1 MGPSPLRMYGMVN
14 KAVEDMVVAR
24 HGQECWRAIKQKAG
38 VDTEVFI
45 GNEGYPDSM
54 TYDLVGAA
62 SELLKLPADTILRAF
77 GEHWV
82 LETAQKGYGPMM
94 RAAGSTLG
102 EFLAYL
108 PHFHDRV
115 ALIYP
120 RLEPPHFTV
129 TDQTENSLVLH
140 YHSHRPG
147 LTPFVEGL
155 LSGLSKMF
163 ATPASVT
170 LVISREAGGDHDAF
184 LVCW

>member
-1 MGPSPLRMYGMVN
+1 MYGMVN
-14 KAVEDMVVAR
+14 KAIEDMVVSR
-24 HGQECWRAIKQKAG
+24 HGEACWQTIKRKAG

-45 GNEGYPDSM
+45 GNEGYPDSL
-54 TYDLVGAA
+54 TYALVGAA
-62 SELLKLPADTILRAF
+62 SQVLDLPGETILRAF

-120 RLEPPHFTV
+120 RLDPPHFEV
-129 TDQTENSLVLH
+129 TDHGPNSLVLH
-140 YHSHRPG
+140 YRSHRPG
-147 LTPFVEGL
+147 LAPFVEGL
-155 LSGLSKMF
+155 ITGLGAMF
-163 ATPASVT
+163 KTPVT
-170 LVISREAGGDHDAF
+170 TTVVSSRANGADHDAF
-184 LVCW
+184 RIQW

>member
-1 MGPSPLRMYGMVN
+1 MYGMVN
-14 KAVEDMVVAR
+14 KAIEDMVVAR
-24 HGQECWRAIKQKAG
+24 HGPDCWQTIKQKAG
-38 VDTEVFI
+38 VDVEVFI
-45 GNEGYPDSM
+45 GNEGYPDSI
-54 TYDLVGAA
+54 TYSLVAAA
-62 SELLKLPADTILRAF
+62 SETLALPADQILRAF

-120 RLEPPHFTV
+120 RLEPPHFTI
-129 TDQTENSLVLH
+129 TDQRENSLVLH

-155 LSGLSKMF
+155 IQGLAKMF
-163 ATPASVT
+163 STPASVS
-170 LVISREAGGDHDAF
+170 LVSSRAGGDDHDAF
-184 LVCW
+184 LVRW

>member
-1 MGPSPLRMYGMVN
+1 MYGMVN
-14 KAVEDMVVAR
+14 KAIEDMVVTH
-24 HGQECWRAIKQKAG
+24 HGEPCWQAIKQKAG
-38 VDTEVFI
+38 VQTEVFI
-45 GNEGYPDSM
+45 GNEGYPDAV
-54 TYDLVGAA
+54 TYALVAAA
-62 SELLKLPADTILRAF
+62 SETLGLPAEKILRAF

-129 TDQTENSLVLH
+129 TDQTDHSLVLH

-155 LSGLSKMF
+155 IQGLSKMF
-163 ATPASVT
+163 STPSSVS
-170 LVISREAGGDHDAF
+170 LVSSRAEGADHDAF
-184 LVCW
+184 LVRW

>member
-1 MGPSPLRMYGMVN
+1 MYGMVN
-14 KAVEDMVVAR
+14 KAIEDMVVSR
-24 HGQECWRAIKQKAG
+24 HGESTWQLIKRKAG
-38 VDTEVFI
+38 VEAEVFV
-45 GNEGYPDSM
+45 GNEGYPDSI
-54 TYDLVGAA
+54 TYSLVGAA
-62 SELLKLPADTILRAF
+62 SEVLALPAETILRAF

-115 ALIYP
+115 SLIYP
-120 RLEPPHFTV
+120 KLEPPHFAV
-129 TDQTENSLVLH
+129 SERQPDSLVLH

-155 LSGLSKMF
+155 IQGLAKMF
-163 ATPASVT
+163 STPATVT
-170 LVISREAGGDHDAF
+170 LLRSRDRGDDHDAF
-184 LVCW
+184 HIRW

>member
-1 MGPSPLRMYGMVN
+1 MYGMVN
-14 KAVEDMVVAR
+14 KAVEDMVVSR
-24 HGQECWRAIKQKAG
+24 HGEDTWRLIKAKAG

-45 GNEGYPDSM
+45 GNEGYPDSI
-54 TYDLVGAA
+54 TYSLVGAA
-62 SELLKLPADTILRAF
+62 SEVLALPAETILRAF

-120 RLEPPHFTV
+120 KLEPPHFAVSERTA
-129 TDQTENSLVLH
+129 NSLVLH

-155 LSGLSKMF
+155 IEGLAKMF
-163 ATPASVT
+163 ATPAAVA
-170 LVISREAGGDHDAF
+170 LVKSRDKGDDHDAF
-184 LVCW
+184 RISW